1 MVENAIQGL
10 HRKGFSV
17 MMDDFGSGYSSL
29 NMLKDTNVDAIK
41 LDMKLIDMNQEN
53 RSKGVQ
59 IVESVVDMAHRL
71 NLPIIAEGVE
81 TPEQVSMLQAADCLY
96 SQGYYFFKPMPVENA
111 EKLLADPTNQDYWDL
126 RRDLMRRDRRVENPG
141 TEKDCAGLAGVPDL
155 YRQRAGDLAAEP
167 CHRCVPG
174 DQAGRPPAGCGSG
187 KRRGFCQL
195 LRPPGERED
204 RARGGRRPVFGADRS
219 GGLCALCCTTPPRR
233 SSTAT
238 ARTCPAS
245 ISGSPQR
252 CCPAGAAVLRTRGR
266 PCWCATTHRPTSS
279 ARSWTSLT
287 ATTP

>member
-1 MVENAIQGL
+1 MVAEDTQMVESAIQGL

-141 TEKDCAGLAGVPDL
+141 TEKTALALQAYQIFTDNVLEISLLNLATGAYRVIKRDARLLDPDL
-155 YRQRAGDLAAEP
+155 EKKKIL
-167 CHRCVPG
+167 
-174 DQAGRPPAGCGSG
+174 SI
-187 KRRGFCQL
+187 
-195 LRPPGERED
+195 
-204 RARGGRRPVFGADRS
+204 
-219 GGLCALCCTTPPRR
+219 
-233 SSTAT
+233 TAT
-238 ARTCPAS
+238 A
-245 ISGSPQR
+245 
-252 CCPAGAAVLRTRGR
+252 
-266 PCWCATTHRPTSS
+266 W
-279 ARSWTSLT
+279 
-287 ATTP
+287 

>member
-10 HRKGFSV
+10 HRKGFAV

-141 TEKDCAGLAGVPDL
+141 TEKTALALQAYQIFTDNVLEISLLNLATGA
-155 YRQRAGDLAAEP
+155 YR
-167 CHRCVPG
+167 VI
-174 DQAGRPPAGCGSG
+174 
-187 KRRGFCQL
+187 KRDARL
-195 LRPPGERED
+195 L
-204 RARGGRRPVFGADRS
+204 GADLEKKKILS
-219 GGLCALCCTTPPRR
+219 I
-233 SSTAT
+233 TAT
-238 ARTCPAS
+238 A
-245 ISGSPQR
+245 
-252 CCPAGAAVLRTRGR
+252 
-266 PCWCATTHRPTSS
+266 W
-279 ARSWTSLT
+279 
-287 ATTP
+287 

>member
-10 HRKGFSV
+10 HRKGFAV

-141 TEKDCAGLAGVPDL
+141 TEKTALALQAYQIFTDNVLEISLLNLATGA
-155 YRQRAGDLAAEP
+155 YR
-167 CHRCVPG
+167 VI
-174 DQAGRPPAGCGSG
+174 
-187 KRRGFCQL
+187 KRDARL
-195 LRPPGERED
+195 L
-204 RARGGRRPVFGADRS
+204 GADLEKEEDFVNYCDRLVNEKIVHEEDADLFWS
-219 GGLCALCCTTPPRR
+219 RPIWRPCALCCTTPPRR

-252 CCPAGAAVLRTRGR
+252 CCPAGAAVPRTRGR
-266 PCWCATTHRPTSS
+266 LCWCAMMHRPTSS

-287 ATTP
+287 ATIP